1 MRNPGSLKSSTLR
14 VSLIQIKRNGFTL
27 LELLIALTIGLVIL
41 AAGMT
46 IYLSAGRASLVSQ
59 YKTQLNE
66 DGVLALNL
74 IQAQIKQ
81 AGYSEQIIPH
91 SGATVTGNFAGI
103 AVRGC
108 DGGFVNDTVAFDS
121 LACVTGAGSDS
132 IAVRYQA
139 TVFNTYPTSGPT
151 PAPTNCIGNGI
162 STTTPSQ
169 VNPAP
174 PTPSGSPAP
183 LKYALADNR
192 YSVRSSGG
200 QPNLVCRGI
209 ENSAVNPPAGGT
221 EPLLANVEEMHLR
234 YGVAS
239 RPSLELASSY
249 DPMKHQIINYLTAS
263 EIDALPSTSTLPN
276 VTDDRWGRVLSVRVC
291 LQMRSDLPVPDA
303 PPGGLTYKT
312 CDNVDATSTDGHIRR
327 TYTTTVLLRNRLIIP

>member
-1 MRNPGSLKSSTLR
+1 MKQSGKFISTTLCVHPVR
-14 VSLIQIKRNGFTL
+14 GRSRGFTL

-41 AAGMT
+41 SAGMAV
-46 IYLSAGRASLVSQ
+46 YLSAGRASQVSQ
-59 YKTQLNE
+59 YETQLNE

-81 AGYSEQIIPH
+81 AGYSEQIIPN

-108 DGGFVNDTVAFDS
+108 DGGFVDDTVAFGS
-121 LACVTGAGSDS
+121 LTCATGTGSDS

-139 TVFNTYPTSGPT
+139 TVFNTYPTSGT
-151 PAPTNCIGNGI
+151 PPVPTNCIGNGI
-162 STTTPSQ
+162 SASTPSQ
-169 VNPAP
+169 VAPTPTPAP
-174 PTPSGSPAP
+174 ANF
-183 LKYALADNR
+183 ALADNR

-200 QPNLVCRGI
+200 QPTLMCRGI

-221 EPLLANVEEMHLR
+221 QPLLANVEELQLR

-239 RPSLELASSY
+239 RPSLELASGY
-249 DPMKHQIINYLTAS
+249 DPMRHQIINYLTAS
-263 EIDALPSTSTLPN
+263 EIDALPTTSTVPN

-291 LQMRSDLPVPDA
+291 LLMRSDQPVPDA
-303 PPGGLTYKT
+303 PPGGLAYKT
-312 CDNVDATSTDGHIRR
+312 CDNVDATATDGRLRR

>member
-1 MRNPGSLKSSTLR
+1 MKRPGKLESSMLCMHPAR
-14 VSLIQIKRNGFTL
+14 RRSKGFTL

-41 AAGMT
+41 AAGMAVC
-46 IYLSAGRASLVSQ
+46 LSAGRASQVSQ
-59 YKTQLNE
+59 YETQLNE

-91 SGATVTGNFAGI
+91 SGAAVAGNFAGI

-108 DGGFVNDTVAFDS
+108 DGGFTDDKVAFDS
-121 LACVTGAGSDS
+121 LTCVTGAGSDS

-139 TVFNTYPTSGPT
+139 TEFNTYPTGGTP

-162 STTTPSQ
+162 SVSTPSQ
-169 VNPAP
+169 V
-174 PTPSGSPAP
+174 SPAP
-183 LKYALADNR
+183 TLPPGVSALPDYALADNR

-209 ENSAVNPPAGGT
+209 QNSAVNPPTGDT

-239 RPSLELASSY
+239 RPSLELAPSY
-249 DPMKHQIINYLTAS
+249 DPMRHQIINYLTAT
-263 EIDALPSTSTLPN
+263 EIDGLPTTSTLPN
-276 VTDDRWGRVLSVRVC
+276 TTDDRWGRVLSVRVC
-291 LQMRSDLPVPDA
+291 LLMRSDRPVPDA
-303 PPGGLTYKT
+303 PPGGFTYKT
-312 CDNVDATSTDGHIRR
+312 CDNIDAKSTDGHLRR
-327 TYTTTVLLRNRLIIP
+327 TYTTTVLLRNRLIVP